1 MMLLDRGSHPD
12 GGRFISLM
20 PRKGD
25 NTTSYMR
32 QRQLRRLP
40 YWVQYV
46 AIHLRSSTA
55 VGYNART
62 EDWGMGDP
70 SLEEFAEVHPPVCGM
85 WSSYTLRRIGLA
97 QHPYR

>member
-1 MMLLDRGSHPD
+1 
-12 GGRFISLM
+12 M
-20 PRKGD
+20 PRKGN
-25 NTTSYMR
+25 NTISPVR
-32 QRQLRRLP
+32 QRQLRRLL
-40 YWVQYV
+40 YWVRYV
-46 AIHLRSSTA
+46 TIHLRSSTA